1 MRAERKSRE
10 LCVCAHSRRFV
21 TKRQERQNVHR
32 RTEKTVI
39 KIQLVS
45 PHTHTQKQ
53 KQMSRP
59 VCRSVSPS
67 LCTHLWI
74 YCLLKAGIL
83 NLFSAW
89 SLWSHL
95 SSSHS
100 EPPQWIHG
108 FMLSEWYFSPR
119 FWRSRLHVVLS
130 FLYYIILYRVG
141 NPPQWMI
148 RNKSLETYETDVCQ
162 YMWPLNPHETNIV
175 FGTLQSIV

>member
-10 LCVCAHSRRFV
+10 LRVCAHTRAGLWQRRRKDRIY
-21 TKRQERQNVHR
+21 TDEQKKQ
-32 RTEKTVI
+32 VI

-45 PHTHTQKQ
+45 PHK
-53 KQMSRP
+53 KL
-59 VCRSVSPS
+59 CRSVSRP

-95 SSSHS
+95 PSSHS

-108 FMLSEWYFSPR
+108 FMCCLSDIS
-119 FWRSRLHVVLS
+119 LHASGEVD
-130 FLYYIILYRVG
+130 YIILYRVG

-148 RNKSLETYETDVCQ
+148 RNKSLETYETESN
-162 YMWPLNPHETNIV
+162 MWPLNPHETNIV
-175 FGTLQSIV
+175 FGTLQNPLEYCKNKSIY